1 MGSNLQINNGI
12 SNTRRNYPYICPKQL
27 IFIHIIYPFLI
38 NMLKRLNC
46 ILLLI
51 LISTMLSAQ
60 QQHLRKDYILILH
73 SINFSDTWTKNT
85 NDAIFSAFNDDSLD
99 VLGEELQIPVIT
111 DMEEVDYKLNML
123 RDKYN
128 YPPKVIVCIGDPAW
142 LLCRPLFE
150 KEWKDI
156 PTLVCYS
163 QEELPEQ
170 TEDLIKKNFIP
181 SKTVH
186 AEKVMQGY
194 KVTALKFPF
203 FIKSTVDL
211 MRSLQPQIKKVL
223 FICDNRFIS
232 MVAENQVKAAFKSQM
247 PELQLKIISTPEYS
261 TENLLDTLGN
271 VGYDTGIIYY
281 SWFISKQKGE
291 NQYLLDNVQKMTN
304 SFSAPPVYLI
314 TDLGLENGNF
324 AGGHYIS
331 IHDFANSAISIIRKM
346 LNGEDTSIL
355 PENAAGTPYTYLNYK
370 HLQSHGIDPAL
381 YPKDAIYFE
390 QPPTFFEKN
399 KFIFIGISVIVVL
412 LIMIASLR
420 IRLVLQKKRQHNKE
434 VITAIKTEE
443 LNRKYNLILK
453 ASRTT
458 VWVWD
463 VFKSKIDCDQES
475 FAKEKDS
482 LGQYSIPEKDLYEL
496 IHPEDRQKI
505 RKAYLKLV
513 NGNTDIMHHEFRVWR
528 PDENKYDW
536 LDCHAIAGKKD
547 KNGKA
552 LILVGSSITVTERKE
567 MEAELLEKKK
577 VEEANRLKSAF
588 LANMSHEIRTPLNA
602 IVGFSNLILQ
612 GEVESEEEKEEFS
625 NIISTNNELLLQLIN
640 DILDLSKIEAGK
652 LEFTFSE
659 IQVPEMLTQ
668 LAHTFKG
675 RPREGVEFRCILP
688 EKHYTIRSERNRLTQ
703 VITNFLTN
711 ACKFT
716 FSGSITLGYEEAQNG
731 LRFYVT
737 DTGKGIA
744 QNNIPHVFER
754 FAKFDSFI
762 QGTGLGLS
770 ICETIIQNLG
780 GKIGVESEEGVGST
794 FWFTIPFTSESKQ

>member
-1 MGSNLQINNGI
+1 
-12 SNTRRNYPYICPKQL
+12 
-27 IFIHIIYPFLI
+27 
-38 NMLKRLNC
+38 
-46 ILLLI
+46 
-51 LISTMLSAQ
+51 MLSAQ
-60 QQHLRKDYILILH
+60 QQHIRKDYILILH
-73 SINFSDTWTKNT
+73 SINFKEAWTRNT
-85 NDAIFSAFNDDSLD
+85 NDAIFEALNDDSLD
-99 VLGEELQIPVIT
+99 VLGEELQIPAIT
-111 DMEEVDYKLNML
+111 DMEEVDYKLHTL
-123 RDKYN
+123 REKYSH
-128 YPPKVIVCIGDPAW
+128 PPKVIVCIGDPAW
-142 LLCRPLFE
+142 LLCRPLFDNVW
-150 KEWKDI
+150 KEI

-163 QEELPEQ
+163 QEELPYK

-181 SKTVH
+181 SKT
-186 AEKVMQGY
+186 APAQEVMKGY

-203 FIKSTVDL
+203 FVKSTVDL
-211 MRSLQPQIKKVL
+211 MRSLQPQIKKIL

-232 MVAENQVKAAFKSQM
+232 VIAQNHVKAAFKSEM

-281 SWFISKQKGE
+281 SWFISKEKGE

-314 TDLGLENGNF
+314 TDLGLESGNF
-324 AGGHYIS
+324 AGGYYIS
-331 IHDFANSAISIIRKM
+331 IRDFASSTVSIIRKM
-346 LNGEDTSIL
+346 LDGEDMSDL
-355 PENAAGTPYTYLNYK
+355 PNDAAGIPYPYLNYK
-370 HLQSHGIDPAL
+370 HLQSHGIEPSL
-381 YPKDAIYFE
+381 YPKEAIYYD
-390 QPPTFFEKN
+390 QPPTFFKKN
-399 KFIFIGISVIVVL
+399 KFAIIGISVIIIL
-412 LIMIASLR
+412 LIIIASLR
-420 IRLVLQKKRQHNKE
+420 LRLILQKKRQHDKE
-434 VITAIKTEE
+434 VATAIKTEE

-453 ASRTT
+453 ASCTT

-463 VFKSKIDCDQES
+463 VMQAKIDCDQES

-482 LGQYSIPEKDLYEL
+482 LGKYSIPEKELYEL
-496 IHPEDRQKI
+496 IHPEDRPKI
-505 RKAYLKLV
+505 RNAYLKLV

-528 PDENKYDW
+528 VNENKYDW

-552 LILVGSSITVTERKE
+552 LILVGSSITITERKK

-577 VEEANRLKSAF
+577 IEEANRLKSAF

-612 GEVESEEEKEEFS
+612 GEVDSDDEKEEFS
-625 NIISTNNELLLQLIN
+625 KIISTNNELLLQLIN

-652 LEFTFSE
+652 QEFTFSE
-659 IQVPEMLTQ
+659 IHVSEMLIR
-668 LAHTFKG
+668 LAHTFKD
-675 RPREGVEFRCILP
+675 RTKPGVEIRCILP
-688 EKHYTIRSERNRLTQ
+688 EKQYTIRSERNRLTQ

-716 FSGSITLGYEEAQNG
+716 FSGSITLGYEEVKDG

-744 QNNIPHVFER
+744 EENLPHVFER

-780 GKIGVESEEGVGST
+780 GKIGVESKESAGST
-794 FWFTIPFTSESKQ
+794 FWFMIPFTSESTQ